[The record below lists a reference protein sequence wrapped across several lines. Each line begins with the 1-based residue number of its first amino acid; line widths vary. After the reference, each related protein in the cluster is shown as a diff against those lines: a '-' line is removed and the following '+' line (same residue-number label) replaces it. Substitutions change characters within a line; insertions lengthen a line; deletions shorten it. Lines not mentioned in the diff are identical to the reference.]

1 MLAAGKMPATVK
13 LRSFCENAVWS
24 CTNRKQVL
32 SMDPAPVAAV
42 HLSPPRQA
50 ANQSAEMDAIDL
62 IEEILQMTKNF
73 YT

>member
-1 MLAAGKMPATVK
+1 
-13 LRSFCENAVWS
+13 
-24 CTNRKQVL
+24 
-32 SMDPAPVAAV
+32 MDPAPVAAV